1 MSAVT
6 DDGSRSDG
14 KGPLVVLL
22 HGFMGES
29 ADLEPFSRSLGIA
42 ASFAFPRGIVDLAP
56 RGLRGRSWW
65 PLDVEERAAAL
76 SRGARDLSG
85 FVPEGLAEAR
95 AFLDQQL
102 DQLSSGEDE
111 RSRPLVIGGFSQGA
125 MLACDLVLRTSRAVA
140 GVVVFSGARIAAE
153 EWKPRYETRRGLP
166 IFVSHGRKD
175 DDLSFSAAEAFQQEL
190 SASGWL
196 VTWCP
201 FDGRHEIPIVVWRS
215 FRRWLSSIPGRAT

>member
-1 MSAVT
+1 
-6 DDGSRSDG
+6 
-14 KGPLVVLL
+14 
-22 HGFMGES
+22 MGES

-125 MLACDLVLRTSRAVA
+125 MLACD
-140 GVVVFSGARIAAE
+140 SGARIAAE